1 MASVILAGDIGGTKT
16 NLALFE
22 AGSLRRTAFDS
33 FPSQKYETLEEIVEV
48 FLRAHPARPAHA
60 CFGVAG
66 PVRDGLAVATNLVW
80 RVEARNVAKRL
91 GLARVGLINDLEAN
105 AHGIAA
111 LGPKDFE
118 VLSDGRSSVG
128 NAAVIAAGT
137 GLGEAGMFW
146 DGKRHLPF
154 ACEGGHTDFAPLNEL
169 DIELKRF
176 LAAEF
181 GRVSVERIVS
191 GLGLVNVFRFFR
203 DVRKLEVPGWLEQQM
218 DEGDPAAAV
227 SAAALAHRS
236 DICEQTV
243 ATFLRLYG
251 AEAGNLALKM
261 MAVGGLYVGGG
272 IAPKLISLL
281 RGGAFMDAF
290 LEKGRM
296 RPLLEAVPVKVI
308 LNDQTALLGAARF
321 ATLE

>member
-16 NLALFE
+16 NLALYE
-22 AGSLRRTAFDS
+22 PGSLRRTAFDS
-33 FPSQKYETLEEIVEV
+33 FPSQKYETLEEIVEA
-48 FLRAHPARPAHA
+48 FLRAHPARPTHA

-105 AHGIAA
+105 AYGIAA
-111 LGPKDFE
+111 LEEKDFE
-118 VLSDGRSSVG
+118 VLSAGRSSVG

-146 DGKRHLPF
+146 DGKRHRPF
-154 ACEGGHTDFAPLNEL
+154 CEGGHTDFAPLTEL
-169 DIELKRF
+169 DVELWRY
-176 LAAEF
+176 LAAQF
-181 GRVSVERIVS
+181 GRVSAERILS
-191 GLGLVNVFRFFR
+191 GPGLVNVFHFFR
-203 DVRKLEVPGWLEQQM
+203 EVKKLEVPGWLEQQM
-218 DEGDPAAAV
+218 RGGDPAAAV

-236 DICEQTV
+236 DICEQAV
-243 ATFLRLYG
+243 ATFVRLYG

-272 IAPKLISLL
+272 IAPKLIALL
-281 RGGAFMDAF
+281 RGGAFMEAF
-290 LEKGRM
+290 LYKGRM

>member
-1 MASVILAGDIGGTKT
+1 VILAGDIGGTKT

-22 AGSLRRTAFDS
+22 PGSMRRTAFDS
-33 FPSQKYETLEEIVEV
+33 FASQKYETLEEIVEA
-48 FLRAHPARPAHA
+48 FLRAHPAQPTHA

-66 PVRDGLAVATNLVW
+66 PVRNGAAVATNLVW
-80 RVEARNVAKRL
+80 RVEARAIAKRL

-111 LGPKDFE
+111 LEPKDFA
-118 VLSDGRSSVG
+118 VLSPGRAVAG

-137 GLGEAGMFW
+137 GLGEAGLFW

-169 DIELKRF
+169 DVELWRY
-176 LAAEF
+176 LAAQF
-181 GRVSVERIVS
+181 GRVSAERIIS
-191 GLGLVNVFRFFR
+191 GLGLINVFHFFR
-203 DVRKLEVPGWLEQQM
+203 EVKKLAVPGWLDEQM
-218 DEGDPAAAV
+218 REGDPAAAV
-227 SAAALAHRS
+227 STAALAHQS

-243 ATFLRLYG
+243 ATFVRLYG

-261 MAVGGLYVGGG
+261 MAVAGLYVGGG
-272 IAPKLISLL
+272 IAPKLISVL
-281 RGGAFMDAF
+281 RDGAFMEAF
-290 LEKGRM
+290 LDKGRM
-296 RPLLEAVPVKVI
+296 RPVLEAVPVKVI

-321 ATLE
+321 AVL